1 MVEENYHQNEWVH
14 PEDADL
20 SLAEQVIIHILEI

>member
-1 MVEENYHQNEWVH
+1 VIERSAALASALAASADLLAK

-20 SLAEQVIIHILEI
+20 SLA